1 MLGILNKSSRVSRPH
16 SYSRRDD
23 ETVSYSVYTACVL
36 TNYIL
41 ETRLLELIMIHMI
54 FTQRVTTFFLSVPD
68 SVSFVFLYFFR
79 RVMDW
84 RKGRP
89 PRWSSPAANDNIVR
103 TPRGPPGEPSSS
115 YPVHGAPSGFRGRGN
130 YQNDSRPTSR
140 GDYRGGRAGYSNS
153 SRQPTKGSFD
163 SRLLLTLSNE
173 NTEPSEIIRHLGNEG
188 SFNLALVEH
197 QNDFDYL
204 ELILL
209 ALGNFCKK
217 NGPTQ
222 FHSEFCPTVLV
233 LFKHRVLSQVT
244 AIIIQTSISREMTLQ
259 KGDRLKRLIGAVY
272 HLASDIIVMLP
283 SVACNFLGEDFF
295 TNILSLK
302 EMPSIQKL
310 NISDAFDILLPAVE
324 RLKVKLLPYLISLVK
339 VIRYIIAQN
348 VNNNS
353 SFVVSGG
360 LGSARPLSE

>member
-1 MLGILNKSSRVSRPH
+1 
-16 SYSRRDD
+16 
-23 ETVSYSVYTACVL
+23 
-36 TNYIL
+36 
-41 ETRLLELIMIHMI
+41 
-54 FTQRVTTFFLSVPD
+54 
-68 SVSFVFLYFFR
+68 
-79 RVMDW
+79 MDW

-103 TPRGPPGEPSSS
+103 TPRGPPGENIVRTPRGPPGEASSS
-115 YPVHGAPSGFRGRGN
+115 HPVRGAASGYGGRGN
-130 YQNDSRPTSR
+130 YQNDSRPPSR
-140 GDYRGGRAGYSNS
+140 GDYRGGRAGYS
-153 SRQPTKGSFD
+153 SRQPTKGSLD

-197 QNDFDYL
+197 LNDFDYL

-222 FHSEFCPTVLV
+222 FHSEFCPIVLL

-259 KGDRLKRLIGAVY
+259 KGDRLKRLIRAVY

-324 RLKVKLLPYLISLVK
+324 RLKVKLLPYLVILVK

-348 VNNNS
+348 VNINL

-360 LGSARPLSE
+360 LGSARPLSEW